1 MIILRDITKTYNPT
15 KQNEFDALCRVSCE
29 IKDGELVAIIGKSG
43 AGKSTVLHILACI
56 DNYQHGEYWIDD
68 TLVSNLSEKDYA
80 RIRNEELGILATGYI
95 DQVNTGKILV
105 KLAKHYYWDLGYKQ
119 TRTVKALD
127 AYMIAHYPNYNEHTM
142 QKLDRHGINEWE
154 RLFNR
159 CYKAAI
165 L

>member
-1 MIILRDITKTYNPT
+1 MNTSGKINDHV
-15 KQNEFDALCRVSCE
+15 QNCMGGKIE
-29 IKDGELVAIIGKSG
+29 IKEITEIINERKF
-43 AGKSTVLHILACI
+43 
-56 DNYQHGEYWIDD
+56 IDD
-68 TLVSNLSEKDYA
+68 
-80 RIRNEELGILATGYI
+80 ILATGYI

-119 TRTVKALD
+119 TRTVKALE

-154 RLFNR
+154 RLFKR

-165 L
+165 KTPIIEVEGIWITKTELEKIAELNNKVL